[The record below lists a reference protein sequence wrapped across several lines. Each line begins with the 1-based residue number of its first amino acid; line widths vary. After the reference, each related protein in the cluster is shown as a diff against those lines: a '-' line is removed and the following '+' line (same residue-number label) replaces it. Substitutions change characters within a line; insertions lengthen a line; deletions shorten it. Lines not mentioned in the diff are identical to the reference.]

1 MARKRKLQISIRKLL
16 MLTILFAV
24 FALGYRVG
32 HREHLKSLEAGFA
45 DFDELMRLIEE
56 TTVPETW
63 EALGGPETMEPY
75 PQNLSLTISGG
86 IVVHE
91 QDAEPGDEP

>member
-1 MARKRKLQISIRKLL
+1 MQKRKLQLGIRDLL
-16 MLTILFAV
+16 MLTVLIAV

-32 HREHLKSLEAGFA
+32 HEEHLKSLQKGFA
-45 DFDELMRLIEE
+45 NFDELMQLIEE

-63 EALGGPETMEPY
+63 ESLGGPESMEPY
-75 PQNLSLTISGG
+75 PRNLSLVITSD

-91 QDAEPGDEP
+91 QENERGLAP